1 MQIIKKEGRSQ
12 SEHDGLPEFRRQKL
26 KFGTP
31 KWVEVY
37 TNKYPRERSC
47 AKKER
52 SQGIIFKV
60 FHQILSCGCTG
71 KAGEL

>member
-37 TNKYPRERSC
+37 TNKYPREGAVQR
-47 AKKER
+47 KKEAKE
-52 SQGIIFKV
+52 SFLK
-60 FHQILSCGCTG
+60 FFT
-71 KAGEL
+71 KY

>member
-37 TNKYPRERSC
+37 TSTLEKGAVQR
-47 AKKER
+47 KKEAKE
-52 SQGIIFKV
+52 SFLK
-60 FHQILSCGCTG
+60 FFT
-71 KAGEL
+71 KY